1 MIFSEDGFSRI
12 SQRVFLEIKS
22 RLRKFIVYL
31 FNKRQFFLDPRVIS
45 FLRRVL
51 KFNYGDYG
59 KHVFSNS
66 IFKKRYSFSYSRS
79 RFFSRFFLID

>member
-66 IFKKRYSFSYSRS
+66 IFILLFSITILLEVFFNRLKRE
-79 RFFSRFFLID
+79 

>member
-1 MIFSEDGFSRI
+1 MIFSASLESLTFSSKSSHDFVNLSYI
-12 SQRVFLEIKS
+12 FLT
-22 RLRKFIVYL
+22 
-31 FNKRQFFLDPRVIS
+31 RQFFLDPRVIS

-66 IFKKRYSFSYSRS
+66 IFILLFSITILLEVFFNRLKRE
-79 RFFSRFFLID
+79 